1 MHALILDDESGIGRV
16 ICRIARTVGFTAQ
29 ATTDAVD
36 FQMRYSL
43 EHPDVVLLD
52 LQLGDDDGLAQ
63 LRFLAEQRYSQAV
76 VLMSGHDQGELAAA
90 EQHGR
95 DLGLDVLA
103 SITKPFKVAE
113 LMALFTRLAARPV
126 LSRTERSP

>member
-1 MHALILDDESGIGRV
+1 MHVLILDDESGIGRA
-16 ICRIARTVGFTAQ
+16 ICRIARTAGFTAQ

-43 EHPDVVLLD
+43 ERPDVVLLD

-63 LRFLAEQRYSQAV
+63 LRFLAEQHYSQAV
-76 VLMSGHDQGELAAA
+76 VLMSGHDEGVLASA
-90 EQHGR
+90 EQRGR

-103 SITKPFKVAE
+103 SITKPFEVAE
-113 LMALFTRLAARPV
+113 LMALFTRLATRPV
-126 LSRTERSP
+126 PSPTERLP